1 MSSVTIYLLTR
12 DVGSLRDA
20 LAAEA
25 SHYVIAEGQSHHGD
39 LFVAPRLAKP
49 PKWASK
55 FEKYV
60 EKDKLGKTQST
71 GALFLTKVDG
81 RFFAVTFGLGR
92 FLLKQEAVEERFGL
106 LVTLNSLGSSSLR
119 SVDKK
124 TFDSGDRNSRVQT
137 GQESPASEFGID
149 IERDLVRGVVGY
161 PKDHEIYGK
170 RLAGADALTVTK
182 DVSIENIRSLLRKF
196 LRLYESN
203 AYKENFSWID
213 QIRMVKPGTL
223 AYTELSEILTAR
235 LEEAWSN
242 DGASD
247 DCWLAIPEV
256 IDWTN
261 VSGFRFG
268 RRASD
273 GVFSDI
279 HLRDFLQTIDDDEPI
294 TTELLRRRVVYAVN
308 DDQFEIE
315 RWPIYRCLHCEI
327 SNGGQNYVMSG
338 GNWFL
343 INRDFRDEIDD
354 YFKSIS
360 NFNGEFPVYSHKSEG
375 DYNKDVADKSQGYWA
390 LMDAKQIKVGGVH
403 DKVEFCD
410 LYGKGREIVHVKHY
424 GASGVLGHLFNQGV
438 VSGELL
444 KKEKKYSSLVD
455 VKLPSSHK
463 IFLSDSVP
471 RDVSNYTVVFG
482 IISKS
487 PRKELHIPFFAKVAL
502 KNAHSILRGLGY
514 HDVAI
519 KKISCDPNFVKTM
532 RIKGKM
538 KKRP

>member
-1 MSSVTIYLLTR
+1 MSSITIYLLGR
-12 DVGSLRDA
+12 DVKSYSDA

-25 SHYVIAEGQSHHGD
+25 AHYTISEGQSHHGD
-39 LFVAPRLAKP
+39 LFVAPRPAKP

-60 EKDKLGKTQST
+60 EKEKLGKTQST

-92 FLLKQEAVEERFGL
+92 FLLRQEFVEERFGL
-106 LVTLNSLGSSSLR
+106 LVTLNSLGSNSLR

-161 PKDHEIYGK
+161 PKDHEVYGK
-170 RLAGADALTVTK
+170 RLAGSDALTVTK
-182 DVSIENIRSLLRKF
+182 DFSIENIRSLLRKF
-196 LRLYESN
+196 LKLYESN
-203 AYKENFSWID
+203 SYKENFSWID
-213 QIRMVKPGTL
+213 QIRMVKPGTQ
-223 AYTELSEILTAR
+223 AYAELSEILTSR
-235 LEEAWSN
+235 LEEAWRN

-247 DCWLAIPEV
+247 YCWLAIPEV
-256 IDWTN
+256 IDWSS
-261 VSGFRFG
+261 VSGFRYG
-268 RRASD
+268 RRSAD

-279 HLRDFLQTIDDDEPI
+279 HLRDFLRTIADDEPI
-294 TTELLRRRVVYAVN
+294 TTDLLRRRVVYAVN

-315 RWPIYRCLHCEI
+315 KWPIYKCLHCEI
-327 SNGGQNYVMSG
+327 SHGGNSYVMSG
-338 GNWFL
+338 GNWFR
-343 INRDFRDEIDD
+343 INGNFSDEIEE
-354 YFKSIS
+354 YFRSIS
-360 NFNGEFPVYSHKSEG
+360 EFGKEFPIYHHDNEG
-375 DYNKDVADKSQGYWA
+375 EYNKDVVSNGRGYWA
-390 LMDAKQIKVGGVH
+390 LMDRKEIKVGGVY

-410 LYGKGREIVHVKHY
+410 LYGKNREIVHIKHY

-438 VSGELL
+438 ISGELL
-444 KKEKKYSSLVD
+444 KKEKKYSDLVNK
-455 VKLPSSHK
+455 KLPNDHK
-463 IFLSDSVP
+463 MDFVDSVP

-487 PRKELHIPFFAKVAL
+487 PKKELHIPFFAKVAL

-519 KKISCDPNFVKTM
+519 KKISCDPHFVKTM
-532 RIKGKM
+532 KIKGKM
-538 KKRP
+538 KK